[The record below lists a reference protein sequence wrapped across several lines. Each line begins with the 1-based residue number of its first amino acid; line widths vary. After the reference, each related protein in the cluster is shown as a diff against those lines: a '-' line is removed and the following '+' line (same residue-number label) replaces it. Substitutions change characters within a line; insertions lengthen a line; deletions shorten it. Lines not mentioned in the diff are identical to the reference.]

1 MKITIPLFLIVVT
14 FMTACSNEQSDSSV
28 AQDSNTVIAA
38 NPKVDSV
45 ALDRALLLIPGV
57 SAGKVAI
64 GQDADEVYT
73 LFGKPD
79 AGDAAM
85 QKSVAIWYKDHNPK
99 SFATSIYTVRDTGDN
114 PAARIQQIRLSSPL
128 FSTLDSIG
136 VSSKLEAIQKK
147 YIITKLTDVTNEGKM
162 FEIYDSLKGI
172 AFEVQNGI
180 CKAVIIHKANE
191 NLKTTSLPL
200 R

>member
-1 MKITIPLFLIVVT
+1 
-14 FMTACSNEQSDSSV
+14 MTACSNEQSDSSV
-28 AQDSNTVIAA
+28 VQDSTTVTAA

-45 ALDRALLLIPGV
+45 AVDRALLLIPGV

-64 GQDADEVYT
+64 GQDAEEVYT
-73 LFGKPD
+73 LLGKAD

-85 QKSVAIWYKDHNPK
+85 QKSVAIWYKDHDPK

-114 PAARIQQIRLSSPL
+114 PAARIQQIRVSSPS
-128 FSTLDSIG
+128 FSTQDSMG

-147 YIITKLTDVTNEGKM
+147 YEVTKLTDVNTDGSM
-162 FEIYDSLKGI
+162 LEIYDSLKGI
-172 AFEVQNGI
+172 AFEIKDGI
-180 CKAVIIHKANE
+180 CKAIIIHKANE

>member
-1 MKITIPLFLIVVT
+1 MKITIPLFLIVVA

-28 AQDSNTVIAA
+28 VQDSTTVTAA

-45 ALDRALLLIPGV
+45 AVDRALLLIPGV

-64 GQDADEVYT
+64 GQDAEEVYT
-73 LFGKPD
+73 LLGKAD

-85 QKSVAIWYKDHNPK
+85 QKSVAIWYKDHDAK

-114 PAARIQQIRLSSPL
+114 PAARIQQIRVSSPS
-128 FSTLDSIG
+128 FSTQDLIG

-147 YIITKLTDVTNEGKM
+147 YEVTKLTDVNTDGSM
-162 FEIYDSLKGI
+162 LEIYDSLKGI
-172 AFEVQNGI
+172 AFEIKDGI
-180 CKAVIIHKANE
+180 CKAIIIHKANE

>member
-28 AQDSNTVIAA
+28 AQDSTTVIAA

-45 ALDRALLLIPGV
+45 AVDRALLLIPGV

-64 GQDADEVYT
+64 GQDAEEVYT
-73 LFGKPD
+73 LLGKAD

-85 QKSVAIWYKDHNPK
+85 QKSVAIWYKDHDPK

-114 PAARIQQIRLSSPL
+114 PAARIQQIRVSSPS
-128 FSTLDSIG
+128 FSTQDSIG

-147 YIITKLTDVTNEGKM
+147 YEVTKLTDVNTDGSM
-162 FEIYDSLKGI
+162 LEIYDSLKGI
-172 AFEVQNGI
+172 AFEIQDGI
-180 CKAVIIHKANE
+180 CKATIIHKANE
-191 NLKTTSLPL
+191 SLKTTSLPL

>member
-1 MKITIPLFLIVVT
+1 MKITIPLFLIVVA

-28 AQDSNTVIAA
+28 AQDSTTVIAA

-45 ALDRALLLIPGV
+45 AVDRALLLIPGV

-64 GQDADEVYT
+64 GQDAEEVYT
-73 LFGKPD
+73 LLGKAD

-85 QKSVAIWYKDHNPK
+85 QKSVAIWYKDHDPK

-114 PAARIQQIRLSSPL
+114 PAARIQQIRVSSPS
-128 FSTLDSIG
+128 FSTQDLIG

-147 YIITKLTDVTNEGKM
+147 YEVTKLTDVNTDGSM
-162 FEIYDSLKGI
+162 LEIYDSLKGI
-172 AFEVQNGI
+172 AFEIKDGI
-180 CKAVIIHKANE
+180 CKAIIIHKANE

>member
-1 MKITIPLFLIVVT
+1 MKITIPLFLIVVA

-28 AQDSNTVIAA
+28 AQDSTTVIAA

-45 ALDRALLLIPGV
+45 AVDRALLLIPGV

-64 GQDADEVYT
+64 GQDAEEVYT
-73 LFGKPD
+73 LLGKAD

-85 QKSVAIWYKDHNPK
+85 QKSVAIWYKDHDPK

-114 PAARIQQIRLSSPL
+114 PAARIQQIRVSSPS
-128 FSTLDSIG
+128 FSTKDSIG

-147 YIITKLTDVTNEGKM
+147 YEVTKLTDVNTDGSM
-162 FEIYDSLKGI
+162 LEIYDSLKGI
-172 AFEVQNGI
+172 AFEIKDGI
-180 CKAVIIHKANE
+180 CKAIIIHKANE

>member
-14 FMTACSNEQSDSSV
+14 FMTACSDEQSDSSV
-28 AQDSNTVIAA
+28 AQDSTTVIAA

-45 ALDRALLLIPGV
+45 AVDKALLLIPGV

-64 GQDADEVYT
+64 GQDAEEVYT
-73 LFGKPD
+73 LLGKAD

-85 QKSVAIWYKDHNPK
+85 QKSVAIWYKDHDPK

-114 PAARIQQIRLSSPL
+114 PAARIQQIRVSSPS
-128 FSTLDSIG
+128 FSTQDSMG

-147 YIITKLTDVTNEGKM
+147 YEVTKLTDVNTDGSI

-172 AFEVQNGI
+172 AFEIQDGI
-180 CKAVIIHKANE
+180 CKAIIIHKANE